1 MELLNTFKEKGPRLP
16 SELTEQEWLIE
27 GLLKQG
33 SLAMMYG
40 EVSSGKSFLALD
52 LGACIATGKAWH
64 GREVTQGKVI
74 YMAAEGRRG
83 LKRRQ
88 RAWEQAN
95 NIEFGETVP
104 FYLSSHAI
112 DLNNEE
118 AIEKLRT
125 AMRSIPGS
133 GDIKLVI
140 VDSLSRHN
148 FGDESS
154 VLSNLR
160 EIQEE
165 FGVTVLLVHF
175 ESEPSIRQ
183 ALDTELWAER
193 HKEEVTFSVTKQ
205 KNSNQFRTM
214 YFHLKQIKLR
224 DSQGQELIDNFGGS
238 VTSCVLEES
247 EWE

>member
-1 MELLNTFKEKGPRLP
+1 MELLNTFKEKDPRLP

-52 LGACIATGKAWH
+52 LGACVATGKAWH

-74 YMAAEGRRG
+74 YMASEGRRG

-88 RAWEQAN
+88 MAWEQAN
-95 NIEFGETVP
+95 DLRTGKQML
-104 FYLSSHAI
+104 LSAHAI
-112 DLNNEE
+112 DLNNGE

-125 AMRSIPGS
+125 DIRSIPES
-133 GDIKLVI
+133 ENIKLVI
-140 VDSLSRHN
+140 VDSLSGHN
-148 FGDESS
+148 LGDESS

-165 FGVTVLLVHF
+165 FGATVLLVHF
-175 ESEPSIRQ
+175 KSEPSIRQ
-183 ALDTELWAER
+183 ALDAEFWAER

-205 KNSNQFRTM
+205 KDFDQFRTM